1 VRRPAHMD
9 AVAAGGTGAN
19 SSRGATRSV
28 AAGAAAISRPSTYRR
43 AIEPSNVAAIA
54 YQCRASS
61 DAESVGAASPRL
73 TPPARVI
80 VDRWIHESTEAL
92 VSSFV
97 AINCLINPEAIL
109 IGGRLPAI
117 LVDQLAASLN
127 TRMAKFAAQIP
138 AIAPVARALTADDAP
153 AVGAA
158 ILPFSYRLLPTRFAL
173 LKTT

>member
-1 VRRPAHMD
+1 VPA
-9 AVAAGGTGAN
+9 VL
-19 SSRGATRSV
+19 R
-28 AAGAAAISRPSTYRR
+28 
-43 AIEPSNVAAIA
+43 
-54 YQCRASS
+54 CC
-61 DAESVGAASPRL
+61 RL

-138 AIAPVARALTADDAP
+138 SIAPVARALTADDAP